1 MPQSQ
6 RDLPIVSRPYAGEA
20 LSSWLAR
27 IAGFYGLAPQA
38 LVEEVLGWSDNS
50 LREID
55 LDPAS
60 DLVLQLARLT
70 RSEQKLIEVCTV
82 RGAHPQWL
90 EGWVTS
96 VRAYWNVTERK
107 TVVRAGTQ
115 FHVCLECLDEDLE
128 QGSQFIR
135 LEWLCAASTICS
147 RHLTFLQP
155 CSVDHPAAFGSQTNR
170 NHARFKLYTSP
181 GFHEPPLLCTKTMG
195 FIQALSAFE
204 QCVKRSLGQQEPA
217 SWMFML
223 KTHELNS
230 VVCDL
235 TWALLQPIGADGTRL
250 AHHLE
255 TEAFRVPRGWRT
267 PIEVCTL
274 SQLDVSFRRAILAT
288 IACLLFP
295 AHYTDLAQNF
305 EWLKRT
311 GTCRRVLQLLGSGRT
326 EALLALDHRWP
337 AFFRHR
343 MRQALR
349 NAHSSSL

>member
-6 RDLPIVSRPYAGEA
+6 RDLLVVSRPHAGEA

-27 IAGFYGLAPQA
+27 IAGVYGLAPQA
-38 LVEEVLGWSDNS
+38 LVEEELGWSDNS

-55 LDPAS
+55 LNPPS

-70 RSEQKLIEVCTV
+70 RSERRLVEVCTI

-96 VRAYWNVTERK
+96 ERAYWNTTERK
-107 TVVRAGTQ
+107 TVIRAGTQ
-115 FHVCLECLDEDLE
+115 FHVCWECLDEDLE

-155 CSVDHPAAFGSQTNR
+155 FSVDHSPPFDCQTNR
-170 NHARFKLYTSP
+170 NHARFKVYTNP
-181 GFHEPPLLCTKTMG
+181 GIHAPLLCTKTKG
-195 FIQALSAFE
+195 SIRALSGFE
-204 QCVKRSLGQQEPA
+204 QCVKRSLSQQEPA

-223 KTHELNS
+223 KPHELNS
-230 VVCDL
+230 VVYDL

-267 PIEVCTL
+267 PTEVCTL

-295 AHYTDLAQNF
+295 AHYSDLAQTF
-305 EWLKRT
+305 QWLSRAD
-311 GTCRRVLQLLGSGRT
+311 TCRQVLQLLGSERAK
-326 EALLALDHRWP
+326 ALLALDHRWP
-337 AFFRHR
+337 AFFRRR
-343 MRQALR
+343 MRQATW
-349 NAHSSSL
+349 